1 MSKEVL
7 SVFVKNLIP
16 GTVKTRLAKDLGI
29 DVAIEIYKELVGIT
43 AEVTDTL
50 KFDKYIYYSEYIES
64 NDQFDN
70 AKYQKHIQEGKD
82 LGQRMQNCFY
92 DAFELDFDKIIL
104 IGSDTPNITGQI
116 ISQGFA
122 ELDKHDIIIGP
133 AQDGGFYL
141 IGMKE
146 PHENLL
152 NKQTYGHKEVLNEL
166 LDEIENRNLS
176 VFKLPTLIDI
186 DVKDDLKKAGIEIVF
201 EDEDDFEEN
210 IGD

>member
-16 GTVKTRLAKDLGI
+16 GTVKTRLAKDLGT

-50 KFDKYIYYSEYIES
+50 KVDKYIYYSEYIES

-104 IGSDTPNITGQI
+104 VGSDNPDITGQI

-133 AQDGGFYL
+133 SQDGGIYL

-152 NKQTYGHKEVLNEL
+152 NKRTYGHKEVLNEL
-166 LDEIENRNLS
+166 LDEIDNRNLS

-201 EDEDDFEEN
+201 EDKDDFGEN